1 MTLSC
6 VCNPKSCLQYA
17 CNSACDIIDFICDL
31 KLFKAINRNYF
42 EVSKQVAYF
51 LKKAYSK

>member
-6 VCNPKSCLQYA
+6 VCNPKSYLQYA
-17 CNSACDIIDFICDL
+17 CNSVCDIIDFICDL

-42 EVSKQVAYF
+42 EVSKQVIYF